1 MTYELNQEQKRLF
14 EDILTQEPSRE
25 PSLENLNNIYKTIN
39 NLKEKIFEKIDN
51 IEELINIKT
60 DNDYQDI
67 TRSIENIFEER
78 LQIFTKRI
86 EEIIERQVIETTK
99 KIILREHKLL
109 EDKIEI
115 NSRNVLGNDLYEEIH
130 HGSNST
136 TSTINKRKR
145 NFEGSESTPD
155 ERKRKLKKTSPK
167 SISGKSSDQTTITN
181 TNKSKRRNDKPSKE
195 KRNDS
200 SSEPNLSTTRTKS
213 KHWEC
218 LCQHSEYF
226 YVPDKCICE
235 ARFK

>member
-25 PSLENLNNIYKTIN
+25 EPSLENLNNVYKTIN
-39 NLKEKIFEKIDN
+39 DLKEKIFEKIDN

-99 KIILREHKLL
+99 KIILREYKLL

-115 NSRNVLGNDLYEEIH
+115 NSRD
-130 HGSNST
+130 
-136 TSTINKRKR
+136 
-145 NFEGSESTPD
+145 
-155 ERKRKLKKTSPK
+155 
-167 SISGKSSDQTTITN
+167 
-181 TNKSKRRNDKPSKE
+181 
-195 KRNDS
+195 
-200 SSEPNLSTTRTKS
+200 
-213 KHWEC
+213 
-218 LCQHSEYF
+218 
-226 YVPDKCICE
+226 
-235 ARFK
+235 